1 MKRSTLSLALAALA
15 AAAPG
20 AARAQI
26 AIVSATVQE
35 AEAAAGES
43 YTGTIRLRN
52 GTAEPQE
59 LKLYQTDYAF
69 QADGR
74 TVYGEPGSTP
84 RSNAAWITLSP
95 SRATLLPGAE
105 TEIRYRVGVPAAGAA
120 PRTGTYWSM
129 IMIEPIAA
137 GSAESARG
145 ARARGVVGLAAKTR
159 YGVQVATH
167 LRGTGEAQLA
177 FAGTEAVQVPGGGKV
192 LQFDVRNTGDR
203 AYRPALRVEVF
214 NARGEAA
221 GVFESERGLLYPG
234 TSLRHR
240 VELGAL
246 PAGAYQALVVA
257 DTGGD
262 RVFGAQYQLTL

>member
-1 MKRSTLSLALAALA
+1 MNRSLLSLA
-15 AAAPG
+15 AAAVAVLAPG
-20 AARAQI
+20 MAGAQI

-35 AEAAAGES
+35 AEAAVGES

-52 GTAEPQE
+52 ATAEPQE

-69 QADGR
+69 QADGK
-74 TVYGEPGSTP
+74 TLYGEPGSTP
-84 RSNAAWITLSP
+84 RSNAAWITVSP

-105 TEIRYRVGVPAAGAA
+105 TEIRYRVSVPATQAA

-129 IMIEPIAA
+129 IMIEPIPR
-137 GSAESARG
+137 GSAESAQ
-145 ARARGVVGLAAKTR
+145 RARGRAVVGLETKTR
-159 YGVQVATH
+159 FGVQVATH
-167 LRGTGEAQLA
+167 LRGTGTADLA
-177 FAGTEAVQVPGGGKV
+177 FTATEAIQERGAKV
-192 LQFDVRNTGDR
+192 LRFDVQNTGDR

-214 NARGEAA
+214 NDRGESAGIFEAA
-221 GVFESERGLLYPG
+221 RGLLYPG

-246 PAGAYQALVVA
+246 PSGSYQALVVA
-257 DTGGD
+257 DTGDD